1 MKKTV
6 ILFTIYLL
14 FPLALHAQSQFP
26 QYLFCLSWMG
36 LDTQLHEKKLDEYAM
51 AEINHTHKDWSF
63 QANVMENRLNSL
75 KLTQVKEGVSTQSY
89 STHFPFNHLAVRL
102 EVKNQLATLDCELR
116 HESTL
121 E

>member
-1 MKKTV
+1 MKKSV

-14 FPLALHAQSQFP
+14 LPGALMAQTQFP
-26 QYLFCLSWMG
+26 QYLFCVSWMG

-51 AEINHTHKDWSF
+51 AELNFSHKDWSF
-63 QANVMENRLNSL
+63 NANVIENRLNSL
-75 KLTQVKEGVSTQSY
+75 KLSHVKEGVSTQSY

-116 HESTL
+116 FERTL